1 MFLLTLAESINNL
14 FFAFALVFFLLFIFV
29 FGLYYYE
36 GRKQNK
42 RHKHK

>member
-1 MFLLTLAESINNL
+1 MLLLTLAESINNL
-14 FFAFALVFFLLFIFV
+14 ILAFVPAFFLLFIFV

-42 RHKHK
+42 HK